1 MEAIVPF
8 DTQWLSLI
16 LKAQCWKWF
25 SLAVAI
31 LGRTGHVVSF
41 YATFMLSIIKIYFHQ
56 LVNLPTCLGWYFI
69 DSIVTSGCNSWK
81 GQPKPFKW
89 ADIRIKVKAK
99 KRSEKGGMREKKG
112 FSQFAHGWVNTSV
125 LSLSIVLLLV
135 KNDKV
140 MANSYLRVL
149 KLTCKNYFA
158 AVCFLLKSPK
168 FLSTSVICCHRK
180 EFLLFSSF
188 KNAQEVT
195 CKNTGEKLIG

>member
-1 MEAIVPF
+1 MALPYSESTVLKVIFFSSSHFRQNRSCCLFLCHFHAFNYKDLFSPTGKF
-8 DTQWLSLI
+8 ANLFGLI
-16 LKAQCWKWF
+16 
-25 SLAVAI
+25 
-31 LGRTGHVVSF
+31 F
-41 YATFMLSIIKIYFHQ
+41 YRFNCDFRLQLLERPTKTFQM
-56 LVNLPTCLGWYFI
+56 GWYK
-69 DSIVTSGCNSWK
+69 DQ
-81 GQPKPFKW
+81 GQGKEE
-89 ADIRIKVKAK
+89 V
-99 KRSEKGGMREKKG
+99 REGRNEGKKG

-158 AVCFLLKSPK
+158 AVCSLLKSPK
-168 FLSTSVICCHRK
+168 FLSTSIICCHRK